1 MMPSP
6 IITHEAFEG
15 MPSTT
20 IKKSAGPGATMPL
33 LDQCLITAKVERL
46 TEYSGIWR

>member
-20 IKKSAGPGATMPL
+20 IKKSAGPGAATPV
-33 LDQCLITAKVERL
+33 LDQGLVTAEVERL
-46 TEYSGIWR
+46 TEYTGIWR